1 MHSFCS
7 ESILWLIEHQVKP
20 GEKTVV
26 KDPKDNECEVEIL
39 DIFYV
44 EFREKNCKYL
54 HLSRPYVIGEAK
66 KLQIEWKTGM
76 TLSEI
81 ISYLGETYFIQINKR
96 TIVRTVS
103 IQGRDSDWKY
113 LQIVGLNRFASDNQK
128 WISKKIK
135 LGRKYKD
142 QIIDILCRFSRIEIK
157 SDNGS
162 DAIDLIYINPLDIIY
177 IELSKNEK
185 TIHLNKPFAKND
197 LNCYEIKWKTRLNAD
212 GILNYLEIN
221 NFTQVN
227 RFQIINLDYLTN
239 YQIEE
244 GQKEVQIRLHDGSL
258 KTIIIGKT
266 FRNNLM

>member
-26 KDPKDNECEVEIL
+26 KDPKDNEYEVEIL

-54 HLSRPYVIGEAK
+54 HLSRPHLIGGAE

-76 TLSEI
+76 TMNEI
-81 ISYLGETYFIQINKR
+81 ISYLGEAYFIQINKR
-96 TIVRTVS
+96 TIVRTLS

-113 LQIVGLNRFASDNQK
+113 LQIVGLNRFAPDNQK

-157 SDNGS
+157 SDNES

-185 TIHLNKPFAKND
+185 TIYLNKPFAKNGM
-197 LNCYEIKWKTRLNAD
+197 NCFEIKWKTRMNAVE
-212 GILNYLEIN
+212 ILEYLEIDS
-221 NFTQVN
+221 FEQIN
-227 RFQIINLDYLTN
+227 RFCIINLLCVPDTN
-239 YQIEE
+239 FVK
-244 GQKEVQIRLHDGSL
+244 GKNKLSL
-258 KTIIIGKT
+258 KMHNNSLKVMGIGKSY
-266 FRNNLM
+266 LEKLL